1 MSGDNPTDIGFV
13 NFPPPGWLWHHRIA
27 PLRTSVTPPGALM
40 SAHRLGRL
48 LGSLLLVSGLVV
60 AAGVAS
66 EFEVRTH
73 GIEWQMPTLGSQVR

>member
-1 MSGDNPTDIGFV
+1 
-13 NFPPPGWLWHHRIA
+13 
-27 PLRTSVTPPGALM
+27 M

-60 AAGVAS
+60 AAGVAG

-73 GIEWQMPTLGSQVR
+73 GIEWMMPVLGTQVR